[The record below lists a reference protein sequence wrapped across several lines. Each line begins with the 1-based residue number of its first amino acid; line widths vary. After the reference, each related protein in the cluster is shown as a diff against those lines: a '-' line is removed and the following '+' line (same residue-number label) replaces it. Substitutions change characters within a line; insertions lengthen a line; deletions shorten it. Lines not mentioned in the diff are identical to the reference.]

1 MHQTVRSLSDRSRG
15 RRNSDSMAWEI
26 VFVFGLLVFAIAS
39 FIWERISAD
48 LTALTVFAVLIFV
61 SMATQSDLLPS
72 LDVTLGV
79 FSNSAPITIAGMFI
93 VSAALERTGGIDLIT
108 GYLKKMVKLPYR
120 GFIFVMVLGVAGV
133 SAFVNNTPVVIV
145 LMPVMLSLSR
155 DMGIASSKL
164 LIPLSY
170 ASIFGGT
177 CTLLGTSTN
186 LLASGILK
194 ESGHDPIGMFELA
207 SVGLPVLFCGAIY
220 LVIFGNRLLPHRE
233 TLTSILTEEERK
245 EFITEAFIRSGS
257 ELHGKVV
264 TETNL
269 LKNRGIRLLEI
280 VRHGIAVPGDPK
292 EQTLQYG
299 DRLVLA
305 CRPSGVAEAH
315 SMKGI
320 TMQSEL
326 AEGLETIASDEG
338 ALVEGVVAPQAS
350 IAGLTLG
357 EINFRQR
364 FRMVVVAVH
373 RKGTNQ
379 RERLSSLRLQAGDT
393 LLMMGS
399 SDAINSLAS
408 SDNIIILDR
417 PRLPAR
423 SLRVKMPIAIL
434 TSTSIVAL
442 ASFNL
447 VPIVAAVALGVATL
461 LLTGCLKPKD
471 AYASVE
477 WSILVIIFGM
487 LALGQA
493 MDSTGASQL
502 IANNLTGLVR
512 TFAPTHLEAIF
523 MLAIIYII
531 TSVFTEFLSNNAA
544 VALMVPI
551 ALGIAATLGVDPRP
565 FVIAS
570 CIAASAS
577 FSTPIGYQTNTYVY
591 GVGGYKFTDFTKV
604 GLPLN
609 FIYFAVSV
617 FIIPRV
623 WSF

>member
-1 MHQTVRSLSDRSRG
+1 MT
-15 RRNSDSMAWEI
+15 WEI
-26 VFVFGLLVFAIAS
+26 LFIFGLLVFAIVS

-48 LTALTVFAVLIFV
+48 LTSLTVFGILLFI
-61 SMATQSDLLPS
+61 SMLTDSDTLPT
-72 LDVTLGV
+72 LEATLGV
-79 FSNSAPITIAGMFI
+79 FGNSAPLTIAGMFI
-93 VSAALERTGGIDLIT
+93 VSAALERTGAIDLIT
-108 GYLKKMVKLPYR
+108 GYLRKLVKLPYR
-120 GFIFVMVLGVAGV
+120 GFMFVMILGVAGV

-145 LMPVMLSLSR
+145 LMPVILSLSR
-155 DMGIASSKL
+155 EMGVASSKL

-186 LLASGILK
+186 LLASGILLDA
-194 ESGHDPIGMFELA
+194 GHAPIGMFELA
-207 SVGLPVLFCGAIY
+207 SVGLPILIFGSVYLVLF
-220 LVIFGNRLLPHRE
+220 GNKLLPHRE
-233 TLTSILTEEERK
+233 TLTSILSDEERK
-245 EFITEAFIRSGS
+245 EFITEAFVRAGS
-257 ELHGKVV
+257 DLHGK
-264 TETNL
+264 TAQEGEL
-269 LKNRGIRLLEI
+269 LKHGIRLLEI

-292 EQTLQYG
+292 DHKLQYG

-320 TMQSEL
+320 TIQTEL
-326 AEGLETIASDEG
+326 AEGLETIATDEG
-338 ALVEGVVAPQAS
+338 ALVEGVVAPNAS

-379 RERLSSLRLQAGDT
+379 RERLSNLRLQAGDT

-399 SDAINSLAS
+399 TASIDSLAN
-408 SDNIIILDR
+408 SDEIIILDR
-417 PRLPAR
+417 PRVPAR
-423 SLRVKMPIAIL
+423 SLRVKMPIAIG
-434 TSTSIVAL
+434 TTIGIVTMATL
-442 ASFNL
+442 NL
-447 VPIVAAVALGVATL
+447 VPIVSAVCLGVAIIL
-461 LLTGCLKPKD
+461 LSGCMKAKD

-477 WSILVIIFGM
+477 WSILIIIFGM

-493 MDSTGASQL
+493 MDSTGASLL
-502 IANNLTGLVR
+502 IAESMTGLVGQ
-512 TFAPTHLEAIF
+512 FAPAHLQNVI
-523 MLAIIYII
+523 MLALIYVI
-531 TSVFTEFLSNNAA
+531 TSTFTEFLSNNAA

-565 FVIAS
+565 FVVAS

-577 FSTPIGYQTNTYVY
+577 FATPIGYQTNTYVY
-591 GVGGYKFTDFTKV
+591 GVGGYRFFDFTKV

-609 FIYFAVSV
+609 LICFAVTV
-617 FIIPRV
+617 AVVPIF
-623 WSF
+623 WDF

>member
-1 MHQTVRSLSDRSRG
+1 MT
-15 RRNSDSMAWEI
+15 WEI
-26 VFVFGLLVFAIAS
+26 LFIFGLLVFAIVS

-48 LTALTVFAVLIFV
+48 LTSLTVFGILLFI
-61 SMATQSDLLPS
+61 SMLTDSDALPT
-72 LDVTLGV
+72 LEATLGV
-79 FSNSAPITIAGMFI
+79 FGNSAPLTIAGMFI
-93 VSAALERTGGIDLIT
+93 VSAALERTGAIDLIT
-108 GYLKKMVKLPYR
+108 GYLRKLVKLPYR
-120 GFIFVMVLGVAGV
+120 GFMFVMILGVAGV

-145 LMPVMLSLSR
+145 LMPVILSLSR
-155 DMGIASSKL
+155 EMGVASSKL

-186 LLASGILK
+186 LLASGILLDA
-194 ESGHDPIGMFELA
+194 GHAPIGMFELA
-207 SVGLPVLFCGAIY
+207 SVGLPILIFGSVYLVLF
-220 LVIFGNRLLPHRE
+220 GNKLLPHRE
-233 TLTSILTEEERK
+233 TLTSILSDEERK
-245 EFITEAFIRSGS
+245 EFITEAFVRAGS
-257 ELHGKVV
+257 DLHGK
-264 TETNL
+264 TAQEGEL
-269 LKNRGIRLLEI
+269 LKHGIRLLEI

-292 EQTLQYG
+292 DHKLQYG

-320 TMQSEL
+320 TIQTEL
-326 AEGLETIASDEG
+326 AEGLETIATDEG
-338 ALVEGVVAPQAS
+338 ALVEGVVAPNAS

-379 RERLSSLRLQAGDT
+379 RERLSNLRLQVGDT

-399 SDAINSLAS
+399 TASIDSLAN
-408 SDNIIILDR
+408 SDEIIILDR
-417 PRLPAR
+417 PRVPAR
-423 SLRVKMPIAIL
+423 SLRVKMPIAIG
-434 TSTSIVAL
+434 TTIGIVTMATL
-442 ASFNL
+442 NL
-447 VPIVAAVALGVATL
+447 VPIVSAVCLGVAIIL
-461 LLTGCLKPKD
+461 LSGCMKAKD

-477 WSILVIIFGM
+477 WSILIIIFGM

-493 MDSTGASQL
+493 MDSTGASLL
-502 IANNLTGLVR
+502 IAESMTGLVGQ
-512 TFAPTHLEAIF
+512 FAPPHLQNVI
-523 MLAIIYII
+523 MLALIYII
-531 TSVFTEFLSNNAA
+531 TSTFTEFLSNNAA

-565 FVIAS
+565 FVVAS

-577 FSTPIGYQTNTYVY
+577 FATPIGYQTNTYVY
-591 GVGGYKFTDFTKV
+591 GVGGYRFFDFTKV

-609 FIYFAVSV
+609 LICFAVTV
-617 FIIPRV
+617 AVVPIF
-623 WSF
+623 WDF

>member
-1 MHQTVRSLSDRSRG
+1 MT
-15 RRNSDSMAWEI
+15 WEI
-26 VFVFGLLVFAIAS
+26 LFIFGLLVFAIVS

-48 LTALTVFAVLIFV
+48 LTSLTVFGILLFI
-61 SMATQSDLLPS
+61 SMLTDSDALPT
-72 LDVTLGV
+72 LEATLGV
-79 FSNSAPITIAGMFI
+79 FGNSAPLTIAGMFI
-93 VSAALERTGGIDLIT
+93 VSAALERTGAIDLIT
-108 GYLKKMVKLPYR
+108 GYLRKLVKLPYR
-120 GFIFVMVLGVAGV
+120 GFMFVMILGVAGV

-145 LMPVMLSLSR
+145 LMPVILSLSR
-155 DMGIASSKL
+155 EMGVASSKL

-186 LLASGILK
+186 LLASGILLDA
-194 ESGHDPIGMFELA
+194 GHAPIGMFELA
-207 SVGLPVLFCGAIY
+207 SVGLPILIFGSVYLVLF
-220 LVIFGNRLLPHRE
+220 GNKLLPHRE
-233 TLTSILTEEERK
+233 TLTSILSDEERK
-245 EFITEAFIRSGS
+245 EFITEAFVRAGS
-257 ELHGKVV
+257 DLHGK
-264 TETNL
+264 TAQEGEL
-269 LKNRGIRLLEI
+269 LKHGIRLLEI

-292 EQTLQYG
+292 DHKLQYG

-320 TMQSEL
+320 TIQTEL
-326 AEGLETIASDEG
+326 AEGLETIATDEG
-338 ALVEGVVAPQAS
+338 ALVEGVVAPNAS

-379 RERLSSLRLQAGDT
+379 RERLSNLRLQVGDT

-399 SDAINSLAS
+399 TASIDSLAN
-408 SDNIIILDR
+408 SDEIIILDR
-417 PRLPAR
+417 PRVPAR
-423 SLRVKMPIAIL
+423 SLRVKMPIAIG
-434 TSTSIVAL
+434 TTIGIVTL
-442 ASFNL
+442 ATLNL
-447 VPIVAAVALGVATL
+447 VPIVSAVCLGVAIIL
-461 LLTGCLKPKD
+461 LSGCMKAKD

-477 WSILVIIFGM
+477 WSILIIIFGM

-493 MDSTGASQL
+493 MDSTGASLL
-502 IANNLTGLVR
+502 IAESMTGLVGQ
-512 TFAPTHLEAIF
+512 FAPAHLQNVI
-523 MLAIIYII
+523 MLALIYVI
-531 TSVFTEFLSNNAA
+531 TSTFTEFLSNNAA

-565 FVIAS
+565 FVVAS

-577 FSTPIGYQTNTYVY
+577 FATPIGYQTNTYVY
-591 GVGGYKFTDFTKV
+591 GVGGYRFFDFTKV

-609 FIYFAVSV
+609 LICFAVTV
-617 FIIPRV
+617 AVVPIF
-623 WSF
+623 WDF

>member
-1 MHQTVRSLSDRSRG
+1 MT
-15 RRNSDSMAWEI
+15 WEI
-26 VFVFGLLVFAIAS
+26 LFVFALLAFAIIS
-39 FIWERISAD
+39 FVWERISAD
-48 LTALTVFAVLIFV
+48 LTSLTVFGVLLFV
-61 SMATQSDLLPS
+61 SMMTQSDALPS
-72 LDVTLGV
+72 LDATLGV
-79 FSNSAPITIAGMFI
+79 FGNSAPLTIAGMFI
-93 VSAALERTGGIDLIT
+93 VSAALERTGAIELIT
-108 GYLKKMVKLPYR
+108 GYLRKLVKLRYR
-120 GFIFVMVLGVAGV
+120 SFMFIMVLGVAAV

-145 LMPVMLSLSR
+145 LMPVILSLSR
-155 DMGIASSKL
+155 EMGVASSKL

-186 LLASGILK
+186 LLASGILRDA
-194 ESGHDPIGMFELA
+194 GHEPIGMFELA
-207 SVGLPVLFCGAIY
+207 SVGLPILVVGSVYLVLF
-220 LVIFGNRLLPHRE
+220 GNKLLPHRE
-233 TLTSILTEEERK
+233 TLTSILTDEERK
-245 EFITEAFIRSGS
+245 EFITEAFVRPGS
-257 ELHGKVV
+257 SWHGRTAK
-264 TETNL
+264 ESDL
-269 LKNRGIRLLEI
+269 LKGRGIRLLEI
-280 VRHGIAVPGDPK
+280 VRHGVAVPGDPK

-305 CRPSGVAEAH
+305 CRPAGVAEAH

-338 ALVEGVVAPQAS
+338 ALVEGVVAPHAS
-350 IAGLTLG
+350 VAGLTLG

-373 RKGTNQ
+373 RRGTNQ

-399 SDAINSLAS
+399 TDAIDSLAS
-408 SDNIIILDR
+408 SDEIIILDR
-417 PRLPAR
+417 PRVPAR
-423 SLRVKMPIAIL
+423 SLRIKMPLAIG
-434 TSTSIVAL
+434 TAVGIVTMATL
-442 ASFNL
+442 NI
-447 VPIVAAVALGVATL
+447 VPIVAAVCLGVAFL

-487 LALGQA
+487 LSLGQA

-502 IANNLTGLVR
+502 IAEKMTGIVGH
-512 TFAPTHLEAIF
+512 FAPEQYQNLV
-523 MLAIIYII
+523 MLALIYII
-531 TSVFTEFLSNNAA
+531 TSTFTEFLSNNAA

-551 ALGIAATLGVDPRP
+551 ALGIAAHLGIDPRP
-565 FVIAS
+565 FVVAS

-577 FSTPIGYQTNTYVY
+577 FATPIGYQTNTYVY
-591 GVGGYKFTDFTKV
+591 GVGGYRFFDFTKV

-609 FIYFAVSV
+609 LICFVVTVTVVPMFWE
-617 FIIPRV
+617 F
-623 WSF
+623 